1 MRRAGPLI
9 VLLFLLIVAGVGA
22 SYYARLKEQSSNAPQ
37 KPKAL
42 PANITASAQ
51 DWTYTQHGGANG
63 KPVAFVR
70 AKDFNEVQG
79 KYELTG
85 VELDLF
91 HKEGDQYDQVKSA
104 KAEFDIN
111 QGILYSE
118 GAVEITMAVPADEGP
133 NSRLMVIQSSH
144 VHFESK
150 TGKAY
155 TDDLAKFKFDRGDGQ
170 AVGANYDP
178 NTRELLMRSQVQLI
192 WRGSEPGTTPMKVE
206 TNELNY
212 KERDSKVFLSPWSK
226 LTRDTLTLNAGPAT
240 VTVDKGNIKLV
251 ETTQANGSDQ
261 RPGRNIEYSADQLTM
276 EFDDSSQVKKI
287 TGVGNAKLVT
297 TAETTI
303 TTMTADRVDLDFD
316 TLSGDSSLQTA
327 LATGHGTAESKP
339 IPKPGTDTPET
350 RILRS
355 EVIKTNMRP
364 GGREIDSVETETP
377 GALEFLP
384 NRPDQPHRFMNG
396 DKIWIAYG
404 PKNQIQTFK
413 SVNVSTRTL
422 NARPKG
428 SKQEPSPALTWSKD
442 ILATF
447 QPNSSQISKIEQ
459 WNDFRYEEGDRKA
472 KADRAVLDQPNNII
486 TLVKGARISDAT
498 GTADADTIVLDQK
511 TGDFTAEGNVNST
524 RLPDKK
530 KESNEKGGILSE
542 DEPLHAKAKKMASS
556 NNHLQIRYAGDVVL
570 WQGANKLQADD
581 VEIDRDNN
589 NLNARGH
596 VLSELLDKAKGD
608 DTKDKAA
615 TKTPARVFTIV
626 KAPEL
631 VYNDDD
637 RLAVYKGGA
646 VLNRPDMQVKGETIR
661 AYLRDESNDSSLDHA
676 FADGKVEINQ
686 SSAGRKRNGTSE
698 HAEYYVDEDKVILQ
712 GGQPQFIDSLRGTT
726 RGDKLTWF
734 SKDDRL
740 LVNGVETAPVK
751 SVLRRKKNAPVK

>member
-9 VLLFLLIVAGVGA
+9 VLLFMLIVAGVGA

-70 AKDFNEVQG
+70 AKDFNEVAG
-79 KYELTG
+79 KYELSG
-85 VELDLF
+85 VELHLF
-91 HKEGDQYDQVKSA
+91 HKEGDQYDQVNSA

-118 GAVEITMAVPADEGP
+118 GAVEITMGVPAQEGP

-155 TDDLAKFKFDRGDGQ
+155 TDDLAKFKFDRGDGK

-178 NTRELLMRSQVQLI
+178 NTRELLMRSQVELI
-192 WRGSEPGTTPMKVE
+192 WRGADAGTTPMKVE
-206 TNELNY
+206 TNELMY

-226 LTRDTLTLNAGPAT
+226 LTRDTLTLNAGPAA
-240 VTVDKGNIKLV
+240 VTIDKGNIKFV
-251 ETTQANGSDQ
+251 ETTQANGTDQ
-261 RPGRNIEYSADQLTM
+261 RPGRNLEYSADQLTM

-287 TGVGNAKLVT
+287 TGTGNAKLIS
-297 TAETTI
+297 TAETTV

-316 TLSGDSSLQTA
+316 TQNGDSSLQTA
-327 LATGHGTAESKP
+327 LATGHGVAESKP
-339 IPKPGTDTPET
+339 IPKAGTDTPET

-355 EVIKTNMRP
+355 EVIKTVMRP
-364 GGREIDSVETETP
+364 GGQEIDSVETQTP
-377 GALEFLP
+377 GALEFVP
-384 NRPDQPHRFMNG
+384 NRPDQAHRFMSG
-396 DKIWIAYG
+396 DRIWIAYG

-422 NARPKG
+422 NARAKG
-428 SKQEPSPALTWSKD
+428 AKQEPAPALTWSKD
-442 ILATF
+442 LLATF
-447 QPNSSQISKIEQ
+447 QPNSSQISKLEQ

-472 KADRAVLDQPNNII
+472 KADRAILDQPNNII
-486 TLVKGARISDAT
+486 TLLKSARISDAA

-530 KESNEKGGILSE
+530 KDSDSGGILAE
-542 DEPLHAKAKKMASS
+542 DEPLHAKAKKMAST
-556 NNHLQIRYAGDVVL
+556 NNHLQIRYDGGVVL
-570 WQGANKLQADD
+570 WQGANKLQADT

-596 VLSELLDKAKGD
+596 VISELLDKAKDD

-615 TKTPARVFTIV
+615 TKTAARVFTIV

-631 VYNDDD
+631 RYNDDD
-637 RLAVYKGGA
+637 RLADYKGGA
-646 VLNRPDMQVKGETIR
+646 VLNRPDMQVKAQEIR
-661 AYLRDESNDSSLDHA
+661 AFLRDESNDSSLDHA
-676 FADGKVEINQ
+676 FADGKVEIYQ
-686 SSAGRKRNGTSE
+686 SSMGRKRNGASE
-698 HAEYYVDEDKVILQ
+698 HAEYYVDEDKVILE
-712 GGQPQFIDSLRGTT
+712 GGQPEFIDSLRGTT
-726 RGDKLTWF
+726 HGNKLTWF